1 MNDRRSRPRRWT
13 QSAAAVQPPASA
25 SSGATAGVTSRLRRP
40 RQLVVDDLFELLEG
54 LRARDHATV
63 DEERRRARHSD
74 ARRVGH
80 VLVDVGLELL
90 LLEALVELGLIEPDL
105 TRELLQRGVAQV
117 GGREQLVV
125 ELPELPL
132 GSSARGGLRGGSCG
146 GVELERKVAVHEADL
161 VAVRVEHLLHG
172 RLRTLAERTL
182 VVGELDDRDRRRLG
196 AARRPPRRRDLDLRR
211 LECDAG
217 LVLALELGE
226 ERFLAL
232 GALLLLQELDD

>member
-25 SSGATAGVTSRLRRP
+25 SSGATAEVTSRLRRP
-40 RQLVVDDLFELLEG
+40 RQLVVNDLFELLER

-63 DEERRRARHSD
+63 DEERRRARHAD

-90 LLEALVELGLIEPDL
+90 LVEALVELGLIEPDL
-105 TRELLQRGVAQV
+105 ARQLLQRGVAQV

-125 ELPELPL
+125 VLPELPL
-132 GSSARGGLRGGSCG
+132 GGGARGGLRGGPRG
-146 GVELERKVAVHEADL
+146 GVELERIVAVDEANL

-172 RLRTLAERTL
+172 RLGALAERTL
-182 VVGELDDRDRRRLG
+182 VVGKLDDRDRRRLG
-196 AARRPPRRRDLDLRR
+196 TARRPPRGRN
-211 LECDAG
+211 
-217 LVLALELGE
+217 
-226 ERFLAL
+226 
-232 GALLLLQELDD
+232 